1 MLKPD
6 WTGLSLQQLMLK
18 PDWTGLSLQQLMLKL
33 NWIKFETVGVKAG
46 LD

>member
-33 NWIKFETVGVKAG
+33 YWIKFEIVGVKAG

>member
-6 WTGLSLQQLMLK
+6 RTGLSLQQLMLK

-33 NWIKFETVGVKAG
+33 YWIKFETVGVKAG
-46 LD
+46 LE